1 MPTEPEP
8 DVARGHGPAEHA
20 AEELFR
26 ARAAR
31 FLRRRLDPEAAT
43 GHGALGGPKSGHTVG
58 QAAPPK
64 WGREEPGK
72 LV

>member
-43 GHGALGGPKSGHTVG
+43 GLALTVALGTLVG
-58 QAAPPK
+58 MTLWILLTP
-64 WGREEPGK
+64 
-72 LV
+72 

>member
-43 GHGALGGPKSGHTVG
+43 GLALTSPSS
-58 QAAPPK
+58 
-64 WGREEPGK
+64 
-72 LV
+72 